1 MRNLLKYFL
10 QGLFL
15 LAPVVITLYILY
27 RSLLFV
33 ENIIPTKIPGLGILI
48 LISVLTLTGYLGST
62 ILSQLF
68 KYFGEIMEKI
78 PFVKLIYSSLKDIF
92 EAFVGQKK
100 KFDKPV
106 LVKMSQTQ
114 EIERIGFITQK
125 NLSQIG
131 IEGNKVAVYFPFSY
145 AITGELLIV
154 PAENVSII
162 NASSAEVMR
171 FIVSGGV
178 TQIEDDKP

>member
-33 ENIIPTKIPGLGILI
+33 ENIIPTKIHGLGILI

-106 LVKMSQTQ
+106 LVKMSRTQ

-162 NASSAEVMR
+162 NASSTEVMR

-178 TQIEDDKP
+178 TQLEDDKP

>member
-1 MRNLLKYFL
+1 MRSFFKYFL

-15 LAPVVITLYILY
+15 LAPVAITVYILY
-27 RSLLFV
+27 SAFLFV
-33 ENIIPTKIPGLGILI
+33 ENILPTKIPGLGILI
-48 LISVLTLTGYLGST
+48 LISIVTLTGYLGST

-68 KYFGEIMEKI
+68 KYFGEIMGKI

-106 LVKMSQTQ
+106 LVKISKKQD
-114 EIERIGFITQK
+114 IERIGFITQK
-125 NLSQIG
+125 DLLHIG
-131 IEGNKVAVYFPFSY
+131 IDGNKVAVYFPFSY

-154 PAENVSII
+154 PAENITELK
-162 NASSAEVMR
+162 SSSGDVMR
-171 FIVSGGV
+171 FVVSGGV
-178 TQIEDDKP
+178 TQIDENKQ

>member
-1 MRNLLKYFL
+1 M
-10 QGLFL
+10 
-15 LAPVVITLYILY
+15 
-27 RSLLFV
+27 
-33 ENIIPTKIPGLGILI
+33 
-48 LISVLTLTGYLGST
+48 
-62 ILSQLF
+62 
-68 KYFGEIMEKI
+68 
-78 PFVKLIYSSLKDIF
+78 KDIF